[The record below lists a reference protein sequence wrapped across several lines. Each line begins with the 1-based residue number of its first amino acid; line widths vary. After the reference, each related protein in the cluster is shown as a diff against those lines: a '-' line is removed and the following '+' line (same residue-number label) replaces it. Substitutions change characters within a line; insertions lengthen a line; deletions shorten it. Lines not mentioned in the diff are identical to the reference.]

1 MPRRNLEELVGASRG
16 VLADGEQV
24 IECGPCWAAP
34 LRPRL
39 PLVLL
44 ARRQLLMVLTDRRV
58 LLFARWRHGLRAA
71 DLVIGKRYEAFT
83 VLSVRRARPL
93 LQLLVD
99 MPPSRFV
106 FEFRPRRRRL
116 GQVLAHRLDPSLP
129 APEPAVAPA
138 PGLKPAPAATP
149 AAPPDPPPAP
159 VATPTAPPDPQPAAG
174 GAEDATFW
182 GTPNPRS

>member
-1 MPRRNLEELVGASRG
+1 MPRRNFEGLVGASRG
-16 VLADGEQV
+16 VLAEGEQV
-24 IECGPCWAAP
+24 VECGPCWAAQ

-39 PLVLL
+39 PLLLL

-58 LLFARWRHGLRAA
+58 LLFTRWRRGLRPR

-83 VLSVRRARPL
+83 VLQLRRARPL

-116 GQVLAHRLDPSLP
+116 GQVLAHRLDPNLP
-129 APEPAVAPA
+129 APEPVAASGP
-138 PGLKPAPAATP
+138 KPAPAASP
-149 AAPPDPPPAP
+149 AAPAPGPTPAP
-159 VATPTAPPDPQPAAG
+159 AG
-174 GAEDATFW
+174 GADDAAFW
-182 GTPNPRS
+182 ATPNQGS